1 MKSKKKRS
9 AVSDSHRVW
18 PSVFL
23 LMAVKIARDGS
34 MFEANSPM
42 ALNGHLSQVQRGHA
56 RARSCPTPDAYLV
69 PAPQYFTIGIE

>member
-56 RARSCPTPDAYLV
+56 
-69 PAPQYFTIGIE
+69 